1 MGTIVSDPDKSDV
14 EKVCGEF
21 LRAFQGALSWKWD
34 DRFETV
40 LAEFSVD
47 NKESIRAILERHLG
61 TMWLRTVLGS
71 LNGAAKLTER
81 IDLKRCFG

>member
-1 MGTIVSDPDKSDV
+1 
-14 EKVCGEF
+14 
-21 LRAFQGALSWKWD
+21 LRRIPAGFQGALSWQWD

-47 NKESIRAILERHLG
+47 NKESIRAILDRHLG

-81 IDLKRCFG
+81 IDLKHCFG